1 MRTVF
6 GALTTRGKCFIAA
19 GITAALCGL
28 GIPEPDLV
36 RVGALL
42 LVLPL
47 LSAMGASRA
56 RYRLSCA
63 RSLNPRR
70 VPVGASVTVTLR
82 LTNVSRL
89 RTGLLLAEDTIPYG
103 LTGRPGSTVGAG
115 WPGGN
120 STRPRFL
127 LDRIE
132 PSGYRDYSYQVRSD
146 SRGRFTL
153 GPLQLRVADS
163 FGLVEIGRAFAATS
177 TLTVTPRIVP
187 LDQPALAGN
196 WPGEGDRGR
205 RTISASGED
214 DVAPRAYRDGDSLHR
229 VHWRSTARYG
239 ELMVRRE
246 EQHWRNSATLFLDT
260 RRSSYSSTGPDSTF
274 EFAVSAAASIG
285 VHLSGEGFDA
295 RFVTAEGEVGYQ
307 GTFQD
312 TLLDTLAV
320 ISPSRQIS
328 LRGAITALTGK
339 GVGKAGGGQIIAVLA
354 HLTDEE
360 ARQLAG
366 TRRGGA
372 PTLALLLGSTSGR
385 VTTILTQAGWRVASA
400 PMPADLPEAW
410 RQVRRPAAPAP
421 PASSFPAAAPIPP
434 AG

>member
-1 MRTVF
+1 MRGIF

-19 GITAALCGL
+19 GITAGLCGL

-42 LVLPL
+42 MALPL
-47 LSAMGASRA
+47 LSAVTASRA
-56 RYRLSCA
+56 RYRLSCS
-63 RSLNPRR
+63 RTLNPRR
-70 VPVGASVTVTLR
+70 VPVGTPVNVTLR

-89 RTGLLLAEDTIPYG
+89 RTGLLLAEDALPYG
-103 LTGRPGSTVGAG
+103 LAG
-115 WPGGN
+115 GWGN
-120 STRPRFL
+120 SRPRFL

-132 PSGYRDYSYQVRSD
+132 ANGTRDYTYQVRSD
-146 SRGRFTL
+146 SRGKYTL
-153 GPLQLRVADS
+153 GPLQVRVADA
-163 FGLVEIGRAFAATS
+163 FGLVEIGRSFAATS

-187 LDQPALAGN
+187 LDRPALAGN

-214 DVAPRAYRDGDSLHR
+214 DVAPRAYREGDSLHR

-260 RRSSYSSTGPDSTF
+260 RRAAYAATGPGSTF

-285 VHLSGEGFDA
+285 IHLSGEGFDA
-295 RFVTAEGEVGYQ
+295 RFVTEEGEVGYQ

-320 ISPSRQIS
+320 IGPSRAS
-328 LRGAITALTGK
+328 GLRDGVAALAGK
-339 GVGKAGGGQIIAVLA
+339 GGGEVGGGQIIAVLGR
-354 HLTDEE
+354 LTDTE
-360 ARQLAG
+360 ARQLAAARHG
-366 TRRGGA
+366 TSQA
-372 PTLALLLGSTSGR
+372 FALLLGPAAPATAA
-385 VTTILTQAGWRVASA
+385 ILTLAGWRVASA
-400 PMPADLPEAW
+400 TRQSDLPEAW
-410 RQVRRPAAPAP
+410 RQVRQTAAPA
-421 PASSFPAAAPIPP
+421 AR
-434 AG
+434 